1 MHFFVA
7 MICSIVGG
15 AVYQHQEAPST
26 LVKVTNDGS
35 FKSHLVWSPDG
46 KKLLF
51 TRIHQG
57 KMELCTVKAEKSAE
71 VIALVVPSPNTPHF
85 DGHWSADGKSIAYV
99 HDILQG
105 TDGKL
110 QINEVLADGTGA
122 KVLIPHKAF
131 EESPRYSPDGKHLA
145 WVSARDGNQ
154 EIYSMELAN
163 QKVQRLTQDQG
174 FDNNPNWKPDG
185 SRIVYS
191 SSKFGNFEIIS
202 MKKDGTGVLR
212 LTNDSAMDVWP
223 VYSPDGKAI
232 AFTSNRTGSYNIFVM
247 NEDGSGVRNITNNK
261 SINNFA
267 AWSPDGNRI
276 AFISNLQGSYEVY
289 IKSILQARG
298 ME

>member
-15 AVYQHQEAPST
+15 AVYQLQDAS
-26 LVKVTNDGS
+26 LLKVTNDGS

-71 VIALVVPSPNTPHF
+71 VVALVVPSPNTPHF
-85 DGHWSADGKSIAYV
+85 DGHWSSDGKSIVYV

-110 QINEVLADGTGA
+110 QINEVLTDGTGA
-122 KVLIPHKAF
+122 KVLITHKAF

-145 WVSARDGNQ
+145 WVSTRDGNQ
-154 EIYSMELAN
+154 EIYSMELDN

-191 SSKFGNFEIIS
+191 SSRFGNFEICS
-202 MKKDGTGVLR
+202 MKKDGTAVLR
-212 LTNDSAMDVWP
+212 LTNDSSMDVWP

-267 AWSPDGNRI
+267 AWSPDGKSI
-276 AFISNLQGSYEVY
+276 AFISNHQGSYEVY
-289 IKSILQARG
+289 IKSILRG
-298 ME
+298 NAP

>member
-1 MHFFVA
+1 M
-7 MICSIVGG
+7 
-15 AVYQHQEAPST
+15 
-26 LVKVTNDGS
+26 TNDGS

-57 KMELCTVKAEKSAE
+57 KMELCNVKAEKSTE
-71 VIALVVPSPNTPHF
+71 VVALVVPSPNTPHF
-85 DGHWSADGKSIAYV
+85 DGHWSSDGKSIVYV

-145 WVSARDGNQ
+145 WVSTRDGNQ

-185 SRIVYS
+185 SRIVFTS
-191 SSKFGNFEIIS
+191 SRFGNFEICS

-223 VYSPDGKAI
+223 VYSPDGKTI

-267 AWSPDGNRI
+267 AWSPDGKSI
-276 AFISNLQGSYEVY
+276 AFISNHQGSYEVY
-289 IKSILQARG
+289 IKSVLRG
-298 ME
+298 NAP

>member
-1 MHFFVA
+1 M
-7 MICSIVGG
+7 CGIVGG
-15 AVYQHQEAPST
+15 VVYQVQDSLSD
-26 LVKVTNDGS
+26 LVKITNDGS
-35 FKSHLVWSPDG
+35 FKSHLAWSPDG

-71 VIALVVPSPNTPHF
+71 VVPLVVPSPNTPHF
-85 DGHWSADGKSIAYV
+85 DGHWSADGKSIVYV

-131 EESPRYSPDGKHLA
+131 EESPRYSPDGKHIA
-145 WVSARDGNQ
+145 WVSTRDGNQ
-154 EIYSMELAN
+154 EIYSLELAN

-174 FDNNPNWKPDG
+174 FDNNPNWKHDG

-191 SSKFGNFEIIS
+191 SSRFGNFEICS
-202 MKKDGTGVLR
+202 MKNDGTGVLR
-212 LTNDSAMDVWP
+212 LTNDLAMDVWP
-223 VYSPDGKAI
+223 VYSPNGKAI

-267 AWSPDGNRI
+267 AWSPDGKMI
-276 AFISNLQGSYEVY
+276 AFISNFQGSYEVY
-289 IKSILQARG
+289 IKSVLQG
-298 ME
+298 KLP

>member
-1 MHFFVA
+1 MHFLLA
-7 MICSIVGG
+7 MVCSIAGG
-15 AVYQHQEAPST
+15 SVFQIQDAP
-26 LVKVTNDGS
+26 LQMVKVTNDGS
-35 FKSHLVWSPDG
+35 FKSHLAWSPDG

-71 VIALVVPSPNTPHF
+71 VVPLVVPSPNTPHF
-85 DGHWSADGKSIAYV
+85 DGQWSADGKTVFYV

-131 EESPRYSPDGKHLA
+131 EESPRPSPDGKHLA
-145 WVSARDGNQ
+145 WVSTRDGNQ

-174 FDNNPNWKPDG
+174 FDNNPNWKPDA

-191 SSKFGNFEIIS
+191 SSRFGNFEICS
-202 MKKDGTGVLR
+202 MKNDGTGILR
-212 LTNDSAMDVWP
+212 LTNDLAMDVWP
-223 VYSPDGKAI
+223 VYSPGGKAI

-267 AWSPDGNRI
+267 AWSPDGKMI

-289 IKSILQARG
+289 IKSFVQGRV

>member
-1 MHFFVA
+1 MHFFAA
-7 MICSIVGG
+7 MMCGIVGG
-15 AVYQHQEAPST
+15 VVYQVQDSLSD
-26 LVKVTNDGS
+26 LVKITNDGS
-35 FKSHLVWSPDG
+35 FKSHLAWSPDG

-71 VIALVVPSPNTPHF
+71 VVPLVVPSPNTPHF
-85 DGHWSADGKSIAYV
+85 DGHWSADGKSIVYV

-131 EESPRYSPDGKHLA
+131 EESPRYSPDGKHIA
-145 WVSARDGNQ
+145 WVSTRDGNQ
-154 EIYSMELAN
+154 EIYSLELAN

-174 FDNNPNWKPDG
+174 FDNNPNWKHDG

-191 SSKFGNFEIIS
+191 SSRFGNFEICS
-202 MKKDGTGVLR
+202 MKNDGTGVLR
-212 LTNDSAMDVWP
+212 LTNDLAMDVWP
-223 VYSPDGKAI
+223 VYSPNGKAI

-267 AWSPDGNRI
+267 AWSPDGKMI
-276 AFISNLQGSYEVY
+276 AFISNFQGSYEVY
-289 IKSILQARG
+289 IKSVLQG
-298 ME
+298 KLP